1 MKRARRPSDPSTR
14 ERVVGAATRLFA
26 DGGYGLTSMRDI
38 ARAARIRAAT
48 LYHHFKSKDQLYHEV
63 LEREQAKLRELM
75 NTVLAEETD
84 FPRQI
89 ERMVTLAFD
98 YHRQNPSLAKLGLR
112 AALGDGLTRPHD
124 SRWLGMMEALLR
136 PRAVKGEIKD
146 IDPALFLITAGAIIQ
161 HHVVANGTYRELVG
175 RSVSAEEIE
184 ARTRAHVTQVILRSL
199 GLDEPR
205 RHRGL

>member
-1 MKRARRPSDPSTR
+1 
-14 ERVVGAATRLFA
+14 
-26 DGGYGLTSMRDI
+26 MRDI
-38 ARAARIRAAT
+38 ARAARIRVAT

-63 LEREQAKLRELM
+63 LEREQSKLRELM
-75 NTVLAEETD
+75 NTVLAEESE

-89 ERMVTLAFD
+89 ERMVTVAFD
-98 YHRQNPSLAKLGLR
+98 YHRKNPSLAKLGLR
-112 AALGDGLTRPHD
+112 AALGDGLTRPYD

-161 HHVVANGTYRELVG
+161 HHVVANGTYRDLVG
-175 RSVSAEEIE
+175 RSVSADEIE

-199 GLDEPR
+199 GLDERP
-205 RHRGL
+205 GGAKP